1 MILVLQVYLLLSS
14 NYSPT
19 TWHMQAYNFL
29 QKYSSFIVFV
39 FFSVANLAKLFMTP
53 TQRPTTIEHCI
64 IMIKVLIY
72 PSNEASSTLHFWR
85 SFLLSSGDSYI
96 YSPEVDRTTLGSLS
110 LSLSSSLSC
119 CGDVSGPGRT
129 LVLLQRS
136 WCAILSL
143 SLSFFVTWLT
153 DWLTAAT

>member
-1 MILVLQVYLLLSS
+1 
-14 NYSPT
+14 
-19 TWHMQAYNFL
+19 MQAYNFL

-110 LSLSSSLSC
+110 LSLSHHLFHVVGMFQGQEEHWC
-119 CGDVSGPGRT
+119 FCKEVDVLFS
-129 LVLLQRS
+129 
-136 WCAILSL
+136 LSL
-143 SLSFFVTWLT
+143 SLSLSH
-153 DWLTAAT
+153 D